1 MATLEDFQKSLKIS
15 KSNLVTSNL
24 VYLYTIYIL
33 QNVQNVHPSFLFQEK
48 DKRLTI
54 FKIQTSAYNSSTKM
68 TSWKNL
74 PDIVFSDI
82 MMILKQNSLE
92 DIHRCRQ
99 VCQSWNVMI
108 AQMTKF
114 KKDMIR
120 RKADSLT
127 AKIRE

>member
-1 MATLEDFQKSLKIS
+1 MNFWL
-15 KSNLVTSNL
+15 
-24 VYLYTIYIL
+24 
-33 QNVQNVHPSFLFQEK
+33 
-48 DKRLTI
+48 
-54 FKIQTSAYNSSTKM
+54 
-68 TSWKNL
+68 NL

-127 AKIRE
+127 AKIREKYIFEGEVLISYRSPQKIAELVSAASLAHIEKL